1 VGVAVAAG
9 VAVAFWAGLGLSV
22 SDSAQAVN
30 ASERTSTL
38 SVFLSIVKKLLRILF
53 FVRDFEEAR
62 STQLS
67 MENGVSQQNVT
78 DD

>member
-9 VAVAFWAGLGLSV
+9 VAVAFSAGLGLSV
-22 SDSAQAVN
+22 SDSAQAVK

-38 SVFLSIVKKLLRILF
+38 SVFLSMGTPQNFV
-53 FVRDFEEAR
+53 FVRAFEEAR
-62 STQLS
+62 STQVS
-67 MENGVSQQNVT
+67 IENGVSQRNVT